1 MIAAALCVAAVVPLA
16 PGLSRAQEKAPR
28 MDAARPS
35 AGGFYAGDPQAR
47 EKERL
52 EEVFGIHLTIPPRRH
67 ASERVEIDDTS
78 VTISVWQPSSG
89 QSDIALQTRAVQWFL
104 LGRTQFSTGSRG
116 LFSEWPDV
124 QSATLVFHDVL
135 RKDQKGR
142 RLAAET
148 VVPYLR
154 VKLTRAR
161 FERLKLKA
169 VEACVE
175 KDDCAAVFK
184 AAFDE
189 ARFDRKGLKR

>member
-1 MIAAALCVAAVVPLA
+1 MLSGVTALALSAAPAY
-16 PGLSRAQEKAPR
+16 AQGQAQR
-28 MDAARPS
+28 MDAARPGTG
-35 AGGFYAGDPQAR
+35 AFYAGDPQAR

-67 ASERVEIDDTS
+67 ASERVEINDS
-78 VTISVWQPSSG
+78 AVTIAVWQPSSG
-89 QSDIALQTRAVQWFL
+89 QSDTALQTRAVQWFL

-116 LFSEWPDV
+116 LFSEWPEV
-124 QSATLVFHDVL
+124 QVATLVFHDVL